1 MPFVWEKFVD
11 VKNCPEVWEN
21 SAWKS
26 TLELHLRR
34 YWARLHSVICFL
46 ECVLATLSII
56 KFIVGALT
64 SSNTLVVFLI
74 PSPWVF
80 LYIQKCPKK
89 VPSSLKDYQVLQKT
103 GPWRQF
109 VPRLSIA
116 KKQNRKLLLC
126 NKVDH
131 FTFSRR
137 RTTIIFAIYGEIK
150 VTLCCHVFCF
160 FFWPS
165 NWGNGVAL

>member
-1 MPFVWEKFVD
+1 MSTAFFIKFFL
-11 VKNCPEVWEN
+11 K
-21 SAWKS
+21 KS
-26 TLELHLRR
+26 KALLC
-34 YWARLHSVICFL
+34 SVICFL
-46 ECVLATLSII
+46 ECVLASLSII

-64 SSNTLVVFLI
+64 SSNTLVVVLI

-80 LYIQKCPKK
+80 LYIQKCPWVKK
-89 VPSSLKDYQVLQKT
+89 GAFESEGLSGSPKNRSLKTICTSIKHCEKTKQKI
-103 GPWRQF
+103 
-109 VPRLSIA
+109 IA
-116 KKQNRKLLLC
+116 AKLC
-126 NKVDH
+126 NKVEP

-160 FFWPS
+160 FFFWPS